1 MPNNIDVS
9 NDFYHDSLDLL
20 AKYKA
25 CYFNEVIDF
34 QSVKSK
40 RMKCFIDLR
49 MAIESALKSYAAYYL
64 HSDVKGKKLV
74 KKIEG
79 YKHYVE
85 NIYVKC
91 AEHLPTDQQEI
102 CKDYCLQLKELP
114 IGLRYRLDGMDF
126 LYAREELYYQTI
138 GNESW
143 LDGLEK
149 LVDVLVKNI
158 GQTLSTHFEVI
169 DGSSLTFDE
178 LFSQSYNK
186 YAEQN

>member
-20 AKYKA
+20 DKYKA

-64 HSDVKGKKLV
+64 HSDLNGKKLV
-74 KKIEG
+74 KKIER
-79 YKHYVE
+79 YKHHVE

-102 CKDYCLQLKELP
+102 CKGYCLQLKELP
-114 IGLRYRLDGMDF
+114 VGLRYRLDGMDF

-143 LDGLEK
+143 LDGFEK

-158 GQTLSTHFEVI
+158 GQILSTHSNVV

-178 LFSQSYNK
+178 LFSQPYNK